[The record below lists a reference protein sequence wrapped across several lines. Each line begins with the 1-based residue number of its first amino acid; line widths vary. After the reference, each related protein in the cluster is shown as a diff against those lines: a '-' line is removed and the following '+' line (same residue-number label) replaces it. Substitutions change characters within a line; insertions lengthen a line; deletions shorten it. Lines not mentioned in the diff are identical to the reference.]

1 MDDLSARFL
10 DAFTAIENWLKSEL
24 DAPRE
29 DFWRLIDEMADKNPG
44 FRRYAGPLKAFAEVR
59 NLIIHKYS
67 REQPLAI
74 PSAQSLQR
82 LIAIKEHLLSPPSL
96 LPLSAKPVQQCQP
109 TDPLGCCVKKMHDGV
124 FSQLPIYDGGKY
136 FGLLTSET
144 IARWLASEFVGDGQG
159 IVGEDSV
166 ADVMKHQ
173 EDGENYKFMAANAT
187 VPQAL
192 AAFEDFQ
199 RRGKRLEAI
208 LITNT
213 GRPTEPLRGIVTI
226 HDIPVLNQAMNG

>member
-1 MDDLSARFL
+1 MDDVSSRFH
-10 DAFTAIENWLKSEL
+10 DAFTAIENWLKKEL

-29 DFWRLIDEMADKNPG
+29 DFWRLVDEMADKNPG

-82 LIAIKEHLLSPPSL
+82 LIAIKEHLLSPPLL

-124 FSQLPIYDGGKY
+124 FSQLPIYDGNEY

-144 IARWLASEFVGDGQG
+144 IARWLATEFVGDGKG

-173 EDGENYKFMAANAT
+173 EDSENFKFMAANAT

-226 HDIPVLNQAMNG
+226 HDIPELNQAFNG